1 MSDSDSRTLVIL
13 KEKGSTAR
21 LLNLLRFYMRPEG
34 APEGPPIFRNRLL
47 RRAIVTKHCVAANDR
62 SFADGRRH
70 ATKIILPLNAEDL
83 RLGGR
88 YFLLGQDNYAEV
100 RRELWGDAHE
110 DRSHDEE
117 ILGLLEGA
125 PSLDPFLLREV
136 FQRSQV
142 RIDPAFLDLSENDQ
156 MEMFNF
162 ARSELSALA
171 VALFG
176 DAAAD
181 TDMQNKLVRKL
192 LFNDETGQIEPLRLA
207 LKLDENN
214 YAEGMF
220 AWKGFLYFKWRYSKL
235 VEEAPD
241 VARGL
246 QQVYATGNLDPEEKS
261 AIRETRDNV
270 SRRLAELTAA
280 IPPFLSAYDNALSQ
294 LTEGGDASA
303 FRDFLLDSP
312 RIFLALGERMGVLDH
327 IISVWSF
334 MFPAGKKPMMP
345 GSDLMELLAEF
356 ETLLTRFKYATPRSI
371 QPVEDPAQP
380 RAATG

>member
-1 MSDSDSRTLVIL
+1 MSDSDSRSLVIL

-21 LLNLLRFYMRPEG
+21 LLNLLRFYLRPEG
-34 APEGPPIFRNRLL
+34 APEGPGPFRNRLL

-62 SFADGRRH
+62 SFSDGRRH
-70 ATKIILPLNAEDL
+70 ATKVILPLNAEDL

-117 ILGLLEGA
+117 ILALLESA

-136 FQRSQV
+136 FQRSKI
-142 RIDPAFLDLSENDQ
+142 RLDPAYLDLSEHDQ

-162 ARSELSALA
+162 ARSELSDLA
-171 VALFG
+171 AALFG
-176 DAAAD
+176 TDAADA
-181 TDMQNKLVRKL
+181 DMQGKLVRKL

-207 LKLDENN
+207 LRLDEDN

-235 VEEAPD
+235 AEETPQ

-246 QQVYATGNLDPEEKS
+246 QQVFATGNLDFEEKN

-270 SRRLAELTAA
+270 ARRLAELATA
-280 IPPFLSAYDNALSQ
+280 IPPFLTAYDNALSQ
-294 LTEGGDASA
+294 LTEGGDATA

-327 IISVWSF
+327 IVSVWSF
-334 MFPAGKKPMMP
+334 MFPEGKKPMMP

-356 ETLLTRFKYATPRSI
+356 ETLLTRFKYAAPDS
-371 QPVEDPAQP
+371 VKPAAP
-380 RAATG
+380 LARTAAAS